1 MLLLFRYEYKC
12 LVFPNF
18 RFLVT
23 GLKPTILWFKTLIT
37 SLFHVSIQKENYQIL
52 HVDDDLLYRNLIED
66 AFDED
71 FFQGY
76 DVTCVGDTES
86 VYAELDNP
94 EIEYDLLI
102 TDLEIPN
109 GEEGML
115 LADNVQE
122 NYDIPVLMNTSR
134 DRRKYEFFE
143 RAPDEPREFLSKGGM
158 TLEDLRESIDSLLE

>member
-1 MLLLFRYEYKC
+1 M
-12 LVFPNF
+12 
-18 RFLVT
+18 
-23 GLKPTILWFKTLIT
+23 
-37 SLFHVSIQKENYQIL
+37 SIQKENYQIL
-52 HVDDDLLYRNLIED
+52 HVDDDPLYRNLIED
-66 AFDED
+66 AFEKD

-76 DVTCVGDTES
+76 EVNSVSDTES

-102 TDLEIPN
+102 TDLEIPD

-134 DRRKYEFFE
+134 DRKKYEFFE
-143 RAPDEPREFLSKGGM
+143 RAPDEPRDFVSKSEM
-158 TLEDLRESIDSLLE
+158 LLEELRGSISSLLE